1 MSNYLVSKDVIEGLA
16 NKFKIVEDFPEL
28 DLKDPKYNMRNTLS
42 HWSTKKTM
50 EDVMRNFDEERLR
63 KMPSSLE
70 NTFILTGLVLE
81 SYGSSNAGGRKSEKG
96 IISRESKIGIMGM
109 NGNAVMK
116 VVDFDLFFLQTH
128 SKESGQGFSWNI
140 SLPNERKYFV
150 NYSMDKKDG
159 TLLFY
164 TNDDIFNK
172 SIMDIKPEKRKSKN
186 FTFDIA
192 EEAIGRALVSKFKG
206 YFLYR

>member
-1 MSNYLVSKDVIEGLA
+1 MEEMFKD
-16 NKFKIVEDFPEL
+16 
-28 DLKDPKYNMRNTLS
+28 
-42 HWSTKKTM
+42 
-50 EDVMRNFDEERLR
+50 FDEEKLK

-96 IISRESKIGIMGM
+96 IISRESKIGVMGM

-116 VVDFDLFFLQTH
+116 VVDFDLFYLQTH
-128 SKESGQGFSWNI
+128 SKESGQGFSWSL
-140 SLPNERKYFV
+140 SLPNERKYFI
-150 NYSMDKKDG
+150 NYAMDKKDG
-159 TLLFY
+159 ALLFY

-172 SIMDIKPEKRKSKN
+172 SITDIKPDKRKSKN

-192 EEAIGRALVSKFKG
+192 EEAIGSALVAKFKG